1 MEPQTTAWIVVTI
14 FLGLPILLVPAFYV
28 VVNKEW
34 NAFREM
40 ALITLTLV
48 VMGTFIGFILAIGLS
63 LLYVLLVEIGLG
75 GMWTFY
81 LEKIVFSNSLVG
93 GAFVSVLVLSGAAA
107 YLIPAIRRE
116 GNTE

>member
-1 MEPQTTAWIVVTI
+1 
-14 FLGLPILLVPAFYV
+14 
-28 VVNKEW
+28 
-34 NAFREM
+34 
-40 ALITLTLV
+40 
-48 VMGTFIGFILAIGLS
+48 
-63 LLYVLLVEIGLG
+63 
-75 GMWTFY
+75 MWTFY